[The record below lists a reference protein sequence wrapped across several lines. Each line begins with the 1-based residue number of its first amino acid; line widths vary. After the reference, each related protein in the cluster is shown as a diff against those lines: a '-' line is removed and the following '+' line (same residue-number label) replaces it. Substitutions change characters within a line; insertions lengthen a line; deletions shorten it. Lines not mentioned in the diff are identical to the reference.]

1 MSDLENGGVPFGLFK
16 PRGQGYPPRKP
27 KPKGFSGTS
36 VNGGAPHQDAE
47 ESKYRDRAL
56 ERRDLKN
63 EYAPRQWE
71 GGRES

>member
-1 MSDLENGGVPFGLFK
+1 MVVFLSASLNQEVKGTLQENLS
-16 PRGQGYPPRKP
+16 
-27 KPKGFSGTS
+27 PKGFSGTS